1 MVQGRQTDPIT
12 IEVSSAKSGPPLSL
26 EVLDASLPHRARAC
40 SLPPALALSY
50 HRSDI
55 VRGLCQPNGCDEFTV
70 LRADR
75 VAAGDEGTLLRT
87 RVRTFHASSAGWQE
101 RGEQDGY
108 VYCSRTKPALLAERA
123 GRTMA
128 FYLAPS
134 GTAES
139 REQIRQNA
147 SFHALYFSL
156 CHGPEAGRAAVHN
169 FSGVAQSFGYHVALA
184 QSKLEPLTRAEDIL
198 ASSSRLS
205 ADAGLDRGSEERWE
219 RIALPRPVSPIPSQS
234 VEAHP
239 VPPQS
244 ARPNPVQEE
253 AGIMAGP
260 RQLTNRMFDALDEV
274 GDWVLGR

>member
-1 MVQGRQTDPIT
+1 MLRSLIMLALV
-12 IEVSSAKSGPPLSL
+12 LST
-26 EVLDASLPHRARAC
+26 
-40 SLPPALALSY
+40 PALAQSY
-50 HRSDI
+50 NRSDI

-75 VAAGDEGTLLRT
+75 IAASDEGTLLKT
-87 RVRTFHASSAGWQE
+87 RVRTFHASSAGRQE

-108 VYCSRTKPALLAERA
+108 VYCSRTRPALIAERE

-128 FYLAPS
+128 FYLAPAA
-134 GTAES
+134 TAES
-139 REQIRQNA
+139 RERIRQNA

-156 CHGPEAGRAAVHN
+156 CHGAEAGRAAVHN
-169 FSGVAQSFGYHVALA
+169 VSGVAQSLGYRVALA
-184 QSKLEPLTRAEDIL
+184 QSKLQPLTRAEDIL

-205 ADAGLDRGSEERWE
+205 ADATLDRGSEERWE
-219 RIALPRPVSPIPSQS
+219 RLVPPSAVSPIPSQS
-234 VEAHP
+234 VEVQHP

-244 ARPNPVQEE
+244 AHPNPVQEE

>member
-1 MVQGRQTDPIT
+1 MLR
-12 IEVSSAKSGPPLSL
+12 SL
-26 EVLDASLPHRARAC
+26 IMLALVLAT
-40 SLPPALALSY
+40 PALAQSY
-50 HRSDI
+50 NRSDI

-75 VAAGDEGTLLRT
+75 IAASDEGTLLKT
-87 RVRTFHASSAGWQE
+87 RVRTFHASSAGRQE
-101 RGEQDGY
+101 RGEQGTAM
-108 VYCSRTKPALLAERA
+108 STARA
-123 GRTMA
+123 PGRRSSLSGRDA
-128 FYLAPS
+128 RWSSISPPS
-134 GTAES
+134 ATAES
-139 REQIRQNA
+139 RERIRQNA

-156 CHGPEAGRAAVHN
+156 CHGTEAGRAAVHN
-169 FSGVAQSFGYHVALA
+169 VSGVAQSLGYRVALA
-184 QSKLEPLTRAEDIL
+184 QSKLQPLTRAEDIL

-205 ADAGLDRGSEERWE
+205 ADATLDRGSEERWE
-219 RIALPRPVSPIPSQS
+219 RLVPPSAVSSIPSQS
-234 VEAHP
+234 VEVGP

>member
-1 MVQGRQTDPIT
+1 VLR
-12 IEVSSAKSGPPLSL
+12 SL
-26 EVLDASLPHRARAC
+26 IVLALVLAT
-40 SLPPALALSY
+40 PALAQSY

-75 VAAGDEGTLLRT
+75 IAASDEGTLLKT
-87 RVRTFHASSAGWQE
+87 RVRTFHASSAGRQE

-108 VYCSRTKPALLAERA
+108 VYCSRTRPALMAERA

-128 FYLAPS
+128 FYLAS
-134 GTAES
+134 SATAES
-139 REQIRQNA
+139 RERIRQNA

-156 CHGPEAGRAAVHN
+156 CHGTEAGRAAVHN
-169 FSGVAQSFGYHVALA
+169 VSGVAQSFGYRVALA
-184 QSKLEPLTRAEDIL
+184 QSKLQPLTRAEDIL
-198 ASSSRLS
+198 ASSRRLS
-205 ADAGLDRGSEERWE
+205 ADATLGRGSEKRWE
-219 RIALPRPVSPIPSQS
+219 RLVPPSAVSPIPSQS
-234 VEAHP
+234 VEVQHP

-244 ARPNPVQEE
+244 AHPHPVQEE